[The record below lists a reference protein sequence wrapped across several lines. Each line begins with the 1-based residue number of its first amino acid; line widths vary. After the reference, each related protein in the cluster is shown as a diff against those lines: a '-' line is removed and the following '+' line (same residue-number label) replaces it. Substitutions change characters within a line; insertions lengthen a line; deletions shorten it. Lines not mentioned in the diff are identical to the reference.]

1 MKKNLILKIL
11 VTILLGTLF
20 TGCMEDRPQHKGL
33 FHAALFGCEKE
44 DNGCVSSSSPESSDQ
59 WVEAINY
66 SEPKDVAIEKLN
78 KIILKTPGAKVIR
91 LDPDYF
97 SAEIKT
103 KIVFIEII
111 DDVEF
116 LFQPGTTLVQIR
128 SESRSKLP
136 SFGRQKKF
144 IEEVRFKYFQ
154 NDVK

>member
-1 MKKNLILKIL
+1 MKKNLMTKIL
-11 VTILLGTLF
+11 GTVFILTLL
-20 TGCMEDRPQHKGL
+20 TGCMEDKAQHKGL
-33 FHAALFGCEKE
+33 FHASLFGCEKE
-44 DNGCVSSSSPESSDQ
+44 DNGCVSSSSPENSDQ

-66 SEPKDVAIEKLN
+66 TEPKNVAMEKLN
-78 KIILKTPGAKVIR
+78 KIILKTPGARIIR

-103 KIVFIEII
+103 KIVFIEVI

-128 SESRSKLP
+128 NESRSKLP

-154 NDVK
+154 NDVN